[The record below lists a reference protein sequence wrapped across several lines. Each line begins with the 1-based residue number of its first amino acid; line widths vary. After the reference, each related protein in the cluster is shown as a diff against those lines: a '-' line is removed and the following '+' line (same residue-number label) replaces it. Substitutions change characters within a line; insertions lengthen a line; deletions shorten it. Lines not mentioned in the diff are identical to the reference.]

1 MKTIH
6 ASTKA
11 RNLARFGIFL
21 AMVTLM
27 AGVVS
32 CVYPPPFIDRYDL
45 TISSTDGGAVTA
57 PGEGTITY
65 SDQDVV
71 ELVAEAD
78 EGYEFVEWSG
88 DVGTIADVNAA
99 NTTIAMSDDYAITA
113 NFIAQYVLII
123 SSAGNF
129 MAQCEL
135 TISSTA
141 GGCVVEPGEG
151 TFTYDEG
158 TVVDLTI
165 AVEESPSRFV
175 NWTGDVDTIADV
187 SAGTTTITMD
197 DDYSITANFKEVTN
211 WLRIG
216 AVMVVAVLVVG
227 LASLFFIR
235 RRKKTA

>member
-6 ASTKA
+6 ASTEV
-11 RNLARFGIFL
+11 RNLARFGILL

-32 CVYPPPFIDRYDL
+32 CVYPPPYPDWFNL
-45 TISSTDGGAVTA
+45 TISSTGGGSVTA
-57 PGEGTITY
+57 PGEGTFTY
-65 SDQDVV
+65 FDMEVV
-71 ELVAEAD
+71 EVVAEAY

-88 DVGTIADVNAA
+88 DVDTIADVNAA
-99 NTTIAMSDDYAITA
+99 NTTITMSDDYAITA
-113 NFIAQYVLII
+113 NFVAQYVLII

-135 TISSTA
+135 TIFSTA

-151 TFTYDEG
+151 TFTYGKG
-158 TVVDLTI
+158 TVVHLAV
-165 AVEESPSRFV
+165 AVEERSSRFV

-187 SAGTTTITMD
+187 SDGTTTITMD
-197 DDYSITANFKEVTN
+197 DDYSITANFKERTN

-216 AVMVVAVLVVG
+216 VVIVMPVLVVG
-227 LASLFFIR
+227 LASFFFIR
-235 RRKKTA
+235 RRKRAA